1 MAALYELPDVFK
13 LFVERVGVSP
23 VCPLRLVVDSSISV
37 EVTSSPARAR
47 SLGRFIRTTGLPT
60 TLSAR
65 RRRRVGHVVLSSR
78 VKHKTG
84 HVHSLA
90 LRALGSVG
98 RSVLDLPF
106 PPSSSLTPRSV
117 AIASQRSLN
126 SEQRAWNA
134 VDWRWTMERPSR
146 SSGME
151 P

>member
-65 RRRRVGHVVLSSR
+65 RRRRRVGHVVLSRR

-98 RSVLDLPF
+98 PGPSFPSLP
-106 PPSSSLTPRSV
+106 PPSLTPRSV